1 MPNIRNRTLIFV
13 VMAYATFLSTFNET
27 ILNIAFSP
35 IMVDFDIPISTVQWL
50 ATAYML
56 GAAVMVPISAFGY
69 RSIPTRTL
77 FIIITLL
84 LILGS
89 IVAGFAVNFA
99 MLLIGRVIQALGS
112 GLLIPTSLN
121 IVIAI
126 APREKLGSYLG
137 VMAAMTT
144 IGISS
149 AIIVSGLLLAV
160 FNWHVLPLLF
170 GVLSLICLVGG
181 AYSLSNVVDLTKP
194 RLDPLSVVLVAFS
207 LIGILY
213 GISTVFS
220 GSMVV
225 ALVAFVIGLVCLVF
239 FIRRQGRLADPLID
253 LSVLKIRPFAI
264 VVVINML
271 ALLVTFS
278 MNIVIPTFL
287 QSVMGYDALF
297 ASLTMFPGILL
308 ACFTAAFAG
317 RTYDKRGIRGLLPTG
332 FILMGVFLILLG
344 IFIGSDITVL
354 RFLLYIPIACGALL
368 ITGPAQSFGLSKLA
382 PEQNP
387 FGVIVLSTGF
397 QIAGCVGSSL
407 FTGVYSAVSLSGVSA
422 GLGSTQAYEIGFFA
436 IAILATIAVIVGL
449 ILSFRLFRYIT
460 PEKSDQ
466 VDPALL
472 AVMETD
478 VFTLPDSATVLE
490 AFSLFLEKGTTGAP
504 VVDDEGAVVGFVSDG
519 DIVQNLKR
527 RDSAFQGPY
536 SFLVDAEDHDLVGK
550 LETLMQLPITDIATK
565 RVIAVD
571 LYDDFP
577 TVCKVFSKGTL
588 KKVPVFDKGKMV
600 GIVNRSE
607 IMRYS
612 IETYLENS
620 RAGASSHTH
629 GVSDVRA

>member
-1 MPNIRNRTLIFV
+1 MPSIRNRTLIFV

-27 ILNIAFSP
+27 ILNIAFSS
-35 IMVDFDIPISTVQWL
+35 IMVDFDVPLSTVQWL

-89 IVAGFAVNFA
+89 VIAGFAVNFPL
-99 MLLIGRVIQALGS
+99 LLIGRIIQALGS

-137 VMAAMTT
+137 IMAAMTT

-149 AIIVSGLLLAV
+149 AIILSGLLLAV
-160 FNWHVLPLLF
+160 FSWHVLPLLF
-170 GVLSLICLVGG
+170 GVLVLVCLIGG
-181 AYSLSNVVDLTKP
+181 AYSLSNVVELTKP

-220 GSMVV
+220 GSMVL
-225 ALVAFVIGLVCLVF
+225 ALASFVIGIVCLVLF
-239 FIRRQGRLADPLID
+239 VRRQGRSDDPLID
-253 LSVLKIRPFAI
+253 LSVLRVRPFAI

-297 ASLTMFPGILL
+297 ASLTMFPGIVL
-308 ACFTAAFAG
+308 ACVAAPVAG
-317 RTYDKRGIRGLLPTG
+317 RTYDRRGIRGLLPTG

-344 IFIGSDITVL
+344 LFIGTDIAAL
-354 RFLLYIPIACGALL
+354 RFLIYVPIACGALL
-368 ITGPAQSFGLSKLA
+368 ITGPAQSFGLSKLT

-407 FTGVYSAVSLSGVSA
+407 FTGVYSAISLSGISA
-422 GLGSTQAYEIGFFA
+422 GLESTQAYEVGFFA
-436 IAILATIAVIVGL
+436 IAMLAVIAVVVGL
-449 ILSFRLFRYIT
+449 ILTFRLFRYIT

-466 VDPALL
+466 VDPSLL

-504 VVDDEGAVVGFVSDG
+504 VVDEEGTVVGFVSDG
-519 DIVQNLKR
+519 DIVQNLRR

-536 SFLVDAEDHDLVGK
+536 SFLIDAEDHDLAGK
-550 LETLMQLPITDIATK
+550 LETLMQLPITDIATSH
-565 RVIAVD
+565 VIGVD
-571 LYDDFP
+571 LHDDFP

-588 KKVPVFDKGKMV
+588 KKVPVFDEGQMV

-612 IETYLENS
+612 IETYLGNK
-620 RAGASSHTH
+620 AA
-629 GVSDVRA
+629 DA